1 MAKFINLGKV
11 KMIKDNF
18 KNRQP
23 AAKSFKMDAVHR
35 LNGDGSFLEK
45 GLRYSRPPIE
55 RWDCGRKLL
64 K

>member
-35 LNGDGSFLEK
+35 LNGDGLELINSS
-45 GLRYSRPPIE
+45 LRYSRTT
-55 RWDCGRKLL
+55 
-64 K
+64 